1 MRFATN
7 VDTTYC
13 RWLLKWG
20 AKTLCLA
27 RTKHSQMEE
36 QKRLEKCVACVSF
49 WRIFIWSW
57 KLAQFN
63 TKSKPFLRGR
73 GPFKLPSSNTT
84 LETPGWKAG
93 LLPFP
98 HGLFGAQ
105 ALCDLE
111 FIQRMGKVL
120 HPLPQHSTN
129 HRTFAHFLISPIN
142 VLSYPIS
149 VKL

>member
-1 MRFATN
+1 MRFFL
-7 VDTTYC
+7 TYSYF
-13 RWLLKWG
+13 
-20 AKTLCLA
+20 CLVM
-27 RTKHSQMEE
+27 K
-36 QKRLEKCVACVSF
+36 
-49 WRIFIWSW
+49 I
-57 KLAQFN
+57 N
-63 TKSKPFLRGR
+63 PKSKPFLRGR
-73 GPFKLPSSNTT
+73 GPFKLPSSNIT

-120 HPLPQHSTN
+120 HPFPQHSTN

-149 VKL
+149 VKLQRTSIIGIPKDSVERMPLMNHLW

>member
-1 MRFATN
+1 M
-7 VDTTYC
+7 
-13 RWLLKWG
+13 K
-20 AKTLCLA
+20 
-27 RTKHSQMEE
+27 M
-36 QKRLEKCVACVSF
+36 
-49 WRIFIWSW
+49 
-57 KLAQFN
+57 N
-63 TKSKPFLRGR
+63 TKSKPFLRGQ
-73 GPFKLPSSNTT
+73 GPFKLPSSNMT
-84 LETPGWKAG
+84 LEAPGWKAG

-120 HPLPQHSTN
+120 HPFPQRTN

-149 VKL
+149 VKLQRTSIIGIPKESVELMPLMNHLW